1 MKKGVFEI
9 DFMHDDLAEDCTK
22 EDVVNLVRK
31 MYDDYYNEEAGAKHD
46 DIEIEVVDM
55 EGPAGGNPVVHLIG
69 NIDEIAYFL
78 MDAYDNSM
86 EDVDE
91 VIDTYLEEEL

>member
-22 EDVVNLVRK
+22 EDVVHVVRN
-31 MYDDYYNEEAGAKHD
+31 MYDDYSNDEVGAKHD

>member
-22 EDVVNLVRK
+22 EDVV
-31 MYDDYYNEEAGAKHD
+31 
-46 DIEIEVVDM
+46 DM
-55 EGPAGGNPVVHLIG
+55 EGPARGNPVVHLIG